1 MKQQV
6 SKSKKDQFF
15 KEAKEE
21 KDVLLQND
29 DRRYESIEI
38 EIVLFGSE
46 DIIVT
51 SDTGEWHF

>member
-6 SKSKKDQFF
+6 SVIKKDPFP
-15 KEAKEE
+15 KETNDKN
-21 KDVLLQND
+21 DVILRND